1 VKRICILTQNHISKN
16 PRVLKEAIMLIE
28 AGYSVSV
35 LTTWHSS
42 ESLALDEEI
51 LKPYSIQYRTY
62 SDLRP
67 GSILGMLH
75 RIEFQI
81 SRRVNFWGFESLHAG
96 GYGSGNL
103 VRMAIQESA
112 DLYLVHQEIPTL
124 IAPKIQNAG
133 FKVAFDF
140 EDWYSRDLP
149 EEAQRYRPVK
159 LLAKAENWAI
169 QHGLWCTTTSASLAN
184 ALGAAANSTKIPV
197 VIYNAFS
204 LKERDGIEESCHQSD
219 SQITDLQLAWI
230 SQTVGPGR
238 GLEEFLLQIL
248 PLNIPIKIHLA
259 GELRPDFT
267 RVLHAIIENAPHIQ
281 IQYNPSMP
289 PNKIVP
295 WLNNFDAGIAPDIA
309 NSESRELTVTNKIL
323 HYLLAGIPVI
333 ASKTKGHEEIAEA
346 CPDSVCI
353 VKPGDTLLKF
363 LQSIH
368 NSSSIRAIIR
378 QKAWEDGRRFSWE
391 TQKDKFLL
399 LVQQNLL

>member
-1 VKRICILTQNHISKN
+1 MKRICILTQNHISKN
-16 PRVLKEAIMLIE
+16 PRVLKEAIMLME

-51 LKPYSIQYRTY
+51 LKPYSIRYQTY

-67 GSILGMLH
+67 GSVRGMLH

-81 SRRVNFWGFESLHAG
+81 SRKVNFWGIESFQAG
-96 GYGSGNL
+96 GYGLGNL
-103 VRMAIQESA
+103 VRMAIQEAA
-112 DLYLVHQEIPTL
+112 DLYLVHQEVPTL
-124 IAPKIQNAG
+124 IAPKIQLAG

-149 EEAQRYRPVK
+149 KEAQRYRPVK

-184 ALGAAANSTKIPV
+184 ALGAAANSTKIPI

-204 LKERDGIEESCHQSD
+204 LRERDGIEAISYQSE

-230 SQTVGPGR
+230 SQTIGPGR
-238 GLEEFLLQIL
+238 GLEEFLHQIIRFD
-248 PLNIPIKIHLA
+248 IPIKIHLA
-259 GELRPDFT
+259 GELRPEFT
-267 RVLHAIIENAPHIQ
+267 RVLHAIIENAPHVQ
-281 IQYNPSMP
+281 IQYHPSMP

-295 WLNNFDAGIAPDIA
+295 WLNHFDAGIAPDIA

-333 ASKTKGHEEIAEA
+333 ASQTKGHEEIAEA

-363 LQSIH
+363 LHSIH
-368 NSSSIRAIIR
+368 HSSPTRGIIR

-391 TQKDKFLL
+391 TQKDKFLQ
-399 LVQQNLL
+399 LVQQNLS